1 MRFPFP
7 PGRPSHLP
15 HLTTCS
21 RFVRAGFF
29 LGLAIALIGMS
40 PQQARY
46 RTGVDLV
53 ALNVTVVDQ
62 QGRPIGGLTR
72 DDFVVFEDGVRQEVS
87 YFQSDELP
95 TDLVLLIDTSTSM
108 SERMEFVR
116 KTAAQFALAL
126 RRGDRGAVFDFNTH
140 VEIRQPLTD
149 DIQALTRVIE
159 STKVGGATAL
169 YDAIYI
175 ALRELQKQSG
185 AAAQQHVRR
194 QLIVVLSDGDD
205 NASHVSF
212 DALHDEVERGNV
224 TIYTI
229 CPQNGTADEDL
240 SVYPYVRRQHAPR
253 INYSMSWLAKET
265 GGAAYMPT
273 TDAELAEAYQ
283 HIGREMAQQYLLGYV
298 SKNRPSP
305 GAYRRINIQAM
316 RPEGAKPRTRLG
328 YVG

>member
-7 PGRPSHLP
+7 SERTSHPP

-21 RFVRAGFF
+21 RFVRTGLF
-29 LGLAIALIGMS
+29 LGLSLALIGMS
-40 PQQARY
+40 PQTRY

-53 ALNVTVVDQ
+53 ALNVTVLDK
-62 QGRPIGGLTR
+62 QGQPIGGLTR
-72 DDFVVFEDGVRQEVS
+72 DDFVVFEDGVRQDVS

-108 SERMEFVR
+108 GARMEFVR
-116 KTAAQFALAL
+116 KAAAHFALAL
-126 RRGDRGAVFDFNTH
+126 RPGDRGAVFDFNTY

-149 DIQALTRVIE
+149 NIDALTREIE

-175 ALRELQKQSG
+175 ALRELARQSG
-185 AAAQQHVRR
+185 GERRVRR

-205 NASHVSF
+205 NVSHISF
-212 DALHDEVERGNV
+212 DTLRDEVERSGV
-224 TIYTI
+224 MIYTI
-229 CPQNGTADEDL
+229 CPQSAVVDEDL
-240 SVYPYVRRQHAPR
+240 AVYPFTARRQHPIR
-253 INYSMSWLAKET
+253 LNYAMSWLARET
-265 GGAAYMPT
+265 GGAAYTPT
-273 TDAELAEAYQ
+273 TDAELADAYH

-298 SKNRPSP
+298 SKNRPAP

-316 RPEGAKPRTRLG
+316 RPEGARPRTRLG